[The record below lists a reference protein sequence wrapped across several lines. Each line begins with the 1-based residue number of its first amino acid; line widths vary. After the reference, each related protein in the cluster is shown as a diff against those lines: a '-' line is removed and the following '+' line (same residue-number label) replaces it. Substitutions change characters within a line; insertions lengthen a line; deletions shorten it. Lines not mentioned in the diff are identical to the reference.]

1 MTISEQDTLRQ
12 IKHKLGHHCCLRIK
26 RAWDEEVYPIY
37 LITKQQVDFLKRLKL
52 IYSQQTL
59 HKYLRLA

>member
-12 IKHKLGHHCCLRIK
+12 IKQKLGHHCCLRIK
-26 RAWDEEVYPIY
+26 QAWTNNDYPIY
-37 LITKQQVDFLKRLKL
+37 VLTRPQVEFLKRLKL

-59 HKYLRLA
+59 FKYLRLA

>member
-12 IKHKLGHHCCLRIK
+12 IKRKVGHHCCLRIK
-26 RAWDEEVYPIY
+26 QAWNDGVYPIY
-37 LITKQQVDFLKRLKL
+37 FMTDKQVDFLKRLKL
-52 IYSQQTL
+52 IYSKETL

>member
-12 IKHKLGHHCCLRIK
+12 IKQKLGHHCCLRIK

-37 LITKQQVDFLKRLKL
+37 LMTDKQVDFLKRLKL
-52 IYSQQTL
+52 IYSKETL

>member
-12 IKHKLGHHCCLRIK
+12 IKQKLGHHCCLRIK
-26 RAWDEEVYPIY
+26 QAWDEDVYPIY
-37 LITKQQVDFLKRLKL
+37 SLTKQQVDFLKRLKQL
-52 IYSQQTL
+52 YPQDFL